1 MGSEAISFRGQ
12 ITIFF
17 RKPIK
22 FLTVISTGEYVSQFS
37 SKKKKTSFL
46 AEEDQ
51 SKKPPLV
58 KIQRTADRNAQS
70 PALRKYFG
78 RGFRKIV

>member
-1 MGSEAISFRGQ
+1 MYLNFHQ
-12 ITIFF
+12 
-17 RKPIK
+17 K
-22 FLTVISTGEYVSQFS
+22 
-37 SKKKKTSFL
+37 KKKKTSFL

>member
-1 MGSEAISFRGQ
+1 MYLNFHQ
-12 ITIFF
+12 
-17 RKPIK
+17 
-22 FLTVISTGEYVSQFS
+22 
-37 SKKKKTSFL
+37 KKNPSFL

-58 KIQRTADRNAQS
+58 KVQRTADRNAQS

-78 RGFRKIV
+78 RGFRKII